1 MIANETVSIR
11 FPAFCGDAA
20 FGAFTRDTTPPILR
34 ISNKKFNFAASP
46 ALHHTSWGGHHGLL

>member
-20 FGAFTRDTTPPILR
+20 FGAFIRDTTPPI
-34 ISNKKFNFAASP
+34 SPNF
-46 ALHHTSWGGHHGLL
+46 